1 MELPMDNSALV
12 GLYRNISGVIIG
24 KQEAILLMLAT
35 LLCRGHLL
43 IEDAP
48 GLGKTMLA
56 RALARSLDVE
66 FRRIQCTPDLL
77 PSDVT
82 GVSVYNQKTQTFDF
96 MRGPVFTDILLVDEI
111 NRATP
116 RTQSSLLEAMAENQV
131 SVDGTTWPLADDF
144 MVIATQNPIEY
155 HGTYPLPEAQLDRF
169 FMRIGMG
176 YPQLAE
182 EVSIMRMQQDGHPIR
197 SLRPVLDRDALLRLQ
212 SRVSRVHI
220 EPDVLEYIARIVQ
233 ATRVHGDLAMGASP
247 RGSLAM
253 MQAARAM
260 AMLSGKDYVQPDIIK
275 QVAVPVLA
283 HRLIVHPLKRSAGT
297 DATDVVDAIL
307 GQVRVPVAAA

>member
-1 MELPMDNSALV
+1 MDNSSLV
-12 GLYRNISGVIIG
+12 GLFKNISSVIIG
-24 KQEAILLMLAT
+24 KQEAILLTIAT

-56 RALARSLDVE
+56 RALARSLDMD
-66 FRRIQCTPDLL
+66 FKRIQCTPDLL
-77 PSDVT
+77 PSDIT
-82 GVSVYNQKTQTFDF
+82 GVSIYNQKTQEFDF
-96 MRGPVFTDILLVDEI
+96 MRGPVFTNILLVDEI

-131 SVDGTTWPLADDF
+131 SVDGTTRPLADVF

-169 FMRIGMG
+169 FMRINLG
-176 YPQLAE
+176 YPDLAE
-182 EVSIMRMQQDGHPIR
+182 EVSIMQMQKDQHPIK
-197 SLRPVLDRDALLRLQ
+197 LLQAVLDLDTLARLQ
-212 SRVSRVHI
+212 SQVNKVHI

-233 ATRVHGDLAMGASP
+233 ATRDHADLAMGASP

-253 MQAARAM
+253 MKAARAM
-260 AMLSGKDYVQPDIIK
+260 ALLSGKDYVQPNTIK

-283 HRLIVHPLKRSAGT
+283 HRLIANPVKRSAG
-297 DATDVVDAIL
+297 VNEESVLMSIL
-307 GQVRVPVAAA
+307 NQVRVPVAAA

>member
-1 MELPMDNSALV
+1 MDNSSLAALF
-12 GLYRNISGVIIG
+12 RNISSVIVG
-24 KQEAILLMLAT
+24 KQESILLTIAT

-56 RALARSLDVE
+56 RALARSLDMD

-82 GVSVYNQKTQTFDF
+82 GVSVYNQKTREFDF
-96 MRGPVFTDILLVDEI
+96 IRGPVFTSILLVDEI

-131 SVDGTTWPLADDF
+131 SVDGSTHPLADVF

-169 FMRIGMG
+169 FMRIRMG
-176 YPQLAE
+176 YPGLDE
-182 EVSIMRMQQDGHPIR
+182 EVSIMQMQKDRHPITT
-197 SLRPVLDRDALLRLQ
+197 LGAVLDLDTLARLQ
-212 SRVSRVHI
+212 SRVNGVHI
-220 EPDVLEYIARIVQ
+220 GPDVLEYIARVVQ
-233 ATRVHGDLAMGASP
+233 ATRDHKDLVMGASP

-260 AMLSGKDYVQPDIIK
+260 ALLSGKDYVQPHTVK
-275 QVAVPVLA
+275 QVALPVLC
-283 HRLIVHPLKRSAGT
+283 HRLIAHPAKRTAG
-297 DATDVVDAIL
+297 VDEESVLTSIL
-307 GQVRVPVAAA
+307 NQVRVPVAAA

>member
-1 MELPMDNSALV
+1 MDNSSLV
-12 GLYRNISGVIIG
+12 GLFKNISSVIIG
-24 KQEAILLMLAT
+24 KQEAILLTIAT

-56 RALARSLDVE
+56 RALASSLDMD
-66 FRRIQCTPDLL
+66 FKRIQCTPDLL
-77 PSDVT
+77 PSDIT
-82 GVSVYNQKTQTFDF
+82 GVSVYNQKTLEFDF
-96 MRGPVFTDILLVDEI
+96 MRGPVFTNILLVDEI

-131 SVDGTTWPLADDF
+131 SVDGTTWPLADVF
-144 MVIATQNPIEY
+144 MTIATQNPIEY

-169 FMRIGMG
+169 FMRINMG
-176 YPQLAE
+176 YPELAE
-182 EVSIMRMQQDGHPIR
+182 EISIMQMQKDRHPIHA
-197 SLRPVLDRDALLRLQ
+197 LQAVLDLDTLARLQ
-212 SRVSRVHI
+212 GQVTRVHI

-233 ATRVHGDLAMGASP
+233 TTRDHKDLAMGASP

-253 MQAARAM
+253 MMAARAM
-260 AMLSGKDYVQPDIIK
+260 ALLSGKDYVQPNTVK

-283 HRLIVHPLKRSAGT
+283 HRLIAHPVKRSAG
-297 DATDVVDAIL
+297 VNEESVLMSIL
-307 GQVRVPVAAA
+307 NHVRVPVAAA